1 MDPEGKVAI
10 VTGGASGIG
19 RATALALA
27 QAGASVV
34 VADVNA
40 EGGAET
46 VSLIEQAGG
55 RAAFVRCD
63 VTSRDDLE
71 ATVAFAEETYG
82 GLDIMHNNAG
92 ITTPP
97 PRFPDA
103 APERWERTIAVDLW
117 SAIAGTQAAVPAMRR
132 RGGGVI
138 INTASMA
145 GIIQYQP
152 DPIYAAAKHGVVGL
166 TRALVFLKSEANIR
180 VNCIC
185 PGVVDTPLITSGM
198 ADLTPEQRAQR
209 DAMIRQM
216 PLLQPE
222 EVAEAVMQLVRDDS
236 LAGEAMGLTYGRA
249 PRLVPPAV
257 TFARDPSQQLPS
269 SRAD

>member
-27 QAGASVV
+27 QAGAPGG
-34 VADVNA
+34 VAHVHE
-40 EGGAET
+40 EGGAQSG
-46 VSLIEQAGG
+46 SLIEGAGG

-63 VTSRDDLE
+63 VTSREDLE
-71 ATVAFAEETYG
+71 ATVAFAEKTYG

-132 RGGGVI
+132 RGGRVLI
-138 INTASMA
+138 STASIA
-145 GIIQYQP
+145 GTIQYQP
-152 DPIYAAAKHGVVGL
+152 DPIYAATKHGVVGL
-166 TRALVFLKSEANIR
+166 TRALA
-180 VNCIC
+180 
-185 PGVVDTPLITSGM
+185 PL
-198 ADLTPEQRAQR
+198 
-209 DAMIRQM
+209 
-216 PLLQPE
+216 
-222 EVAEAVMQLVRDDS
+222 
-236 LAGEAMGLTYGRA
+236 
-249 PRLVPPAV
+249 
-257 TFARDPSQQLPS
+257 
-269 SRAD
+269 